1 MKKTHK
7 SNGSK
12 CTKTEYSE
20 IEIFKHFLKSYT
32 YIIWKNKSV
41 LDFATEDDIMSLLD
55 EKQLLDFYHFDKT
68 SFKVSV
74 EKIEKHMRRND

>member
-7 SNGSK
+7 NNGSK
-12 CTKTEYSE
+12 CTKTEYLE
-20 IEIFKHFLKSYT
+20 IEIFKHFLQSFT

-41 LDFATEDDIMSLLD
+41 LDFATEDEIMSLLD

-68 SFKVSV
+68 SFVVSV
-74 EKIEKHMRRND
+74 YKIDKHMHRND